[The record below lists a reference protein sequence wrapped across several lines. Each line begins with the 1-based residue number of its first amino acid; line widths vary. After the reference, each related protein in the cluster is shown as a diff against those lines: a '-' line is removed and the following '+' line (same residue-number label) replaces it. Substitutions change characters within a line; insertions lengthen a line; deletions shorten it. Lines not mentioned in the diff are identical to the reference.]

1 MNPNNTPKEICDHLI
16 SGGVQYL
23 RLTTENGEI
32 LCAKNGYNTPKRP
45 DAVGEKK
52 NQIIA
57 FLTKIAQ
64 DGTYYIEGANSGG
77 RNSVYTKIPYTVG
90 KPKENLGGQ
99 PMSSAQ
105 NVLTY
110 ESALSMQNQIAQLTA
125 KVEQLSNEN
134 DALAEDYQQSEEI
147 IADLQAT
154 QMADNTQTPLAQ
166 VITIL
171 PAIVDKIFAQQ
182 AEKNALLREQIELQK
197 QQQAR
202 QRPPQSNSFE
212 YEQPSS
218 LW

>member
-1 MNPNNTPKEICDHLI
+1 MNPKEICDHLI
-16 SGGVQYL
+16 SGGVKHL
-23 RLTTENGEI
+23 RLTSENGEI
-32 LCAKNGYNTPKRP
+32 LIGKNGYNTEKIP
-45 DAVGEKK
+45 DALGSKK
-52 NQIIA
+52 TQIIA

-64 DGTYYIEGANSGG
+64 DGIYYIEGANNGG
-77 RNSVYTKIPYTVG
+77 RNSVYTRIPYTLG

-99 PMSSAQ
+99 AMPPTQ
-105 NVLTY
+105 NVLSY

-134 DALAEDYQQSEEI
+134 DALAEDYQMSEEMV
-147 IADLQAT
+147 ADLQQT

-166 VITIL
+166 MISIL

-197 QQQAR
+197 QQAR
-202 QRPPQSNSFE
+202 QRPQQNNSFD
-212 YEQPSS
+212 YDQPTS

>member
-1 MNPNNTPKEICDHLI
+1 MNPKEICDHLI
-16 SGGVQYL
+16 SGGVQHL
-23 RLTTENGEI
+23 RLTSENGEV
-32 LCAKNGYNTPKRP
+32 LCGKNGYNTAKIP
-45 DAVGEKK
+45 DALGKK
-52 NQIIA
+52 KTQIIA

-64 DGTYYIEGANSGG
+64 DGVYYIEGANNGG
-77 RNSVYTKIPYTVG
+77 RNSVYTRIPYTVG
-90 KPKENLGGQ
+90 KPRENLAAQ
-99 PMSSAQ
+99 PLPATQ
-105 NVLTY
+105 NVLSY
-110 ESALSMQNQIAQLTA
+110 ESALAMQNQIAQLTA

-166 VITIL
+166 VISIL

-202 QRPPQSNSFE
+202 QRQPQNNSFD
-212 YEQPSS
+212 YDQPTS